1 MEETL
6 QMLAILLCS
15 FPNLTTITAMD
26 LVTSDSNGNVEEH
39 QKHPGLERSTKPVQ

>member
-6 QMLAILLCS
+6 QMLAI
-15 FPNLTTITAMD
+15 PQPYNKAAITMD
-26 LVTSDSNGNVEEH
+26 LATNDSNGNVEEH